1 MVSDLGCDGLGKR
14 ESGLFADGGCEVIW
28 LFAGDDCYGFND
40 IVGTMRRWPEVIYST
55 MAVAV
60 NFQICCLRWFP
71 GAGGGAGPVGQRFW
85 SWWDSS
91 GHAQWLRWLAL
102 EEDSGWQKLGCRL
115 DYGWQRVGSILRTT
129 PNLLGVFYRQPFFFL
144 WSEAFKGVIRTAMKY
159 YASPL
164 QILASDQSLVLN
176 IPQPKLGLSTSSP
189 LD

>member
-40 IVGTMRRWPEVIYST
+40 IVGAMRRWPEVIYST
-55 MAVAV
+55 MAVAG
-60 NFQICCLRWFP
+60 L
-71 GAGGGAGPVGQRFW
+71 AGELGLSVR
-85 SWWDSS
+85 
-91 GHAQWLRWLAL
+91 
-102 EEDSGWQKLGCRL
+102 DSGRGGIARVMHSGC
-115 DYGWQRVGSILRTT
+115 D
-129 PNLLGVFYRQPFFFL
+129 
-144 WSEAFKGVIRTAMKY
+144 EAFKGVIRTAMKY
-159 YASPL
+159 NASPL